1 MSTLSSKGPF
11 WWDRE
16 LDSTGKPIRMDVRAA
31 AGEIWEKACQQTR
44 ALLGEPCESG
54 GLMER
59 SVTQISRYLDRR
71 AVTLSPENTGRLLMF
86 AFRRGLRRHAAK
98 LRRLQLGGDINEAST
113 SPSVRSCTSKEDCR
127 LDAEKAARY
136 LCKRARKM
144 YELRNAGFEWKEI
157 AEMLNTT
164 DAAARAEFSRELKRA
179 KHKLKRERAS
189 LKKGSSP
196 AN

>member
-1 MSTLSSKGPF
+1 
-11 WWDRE
+11 
-16 LDSTGKPIRMDVRAA
+16 
-31 AGEIWEKACQQTR
+31 
-44 ALLGEPCESG
+44 
-54 GLMER
+54 
-59 SVTQISRYLDRR
+59 
-71 AVTLSPENTGRLLMF
+71 
-86 AFRRGLRRHAAK
+86 
-98 LRRLQLGGDINEAST
+98 
-113 SPSVRSCTSKEDCR
+113 
-127 LDAEKAARY
+127 
-136 LCKRARKM
+136 M